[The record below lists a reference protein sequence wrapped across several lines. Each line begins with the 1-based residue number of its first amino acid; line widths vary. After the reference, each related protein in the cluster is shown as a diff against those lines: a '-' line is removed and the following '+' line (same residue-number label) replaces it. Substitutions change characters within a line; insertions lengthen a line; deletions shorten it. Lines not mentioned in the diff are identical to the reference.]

1 MHLITVRASDAVVIA
16 KNSAER
22 QCEVQGIPIS
32 VPLTGYPLNNYHR
45 TITIDFRNESI
56 YFCLLKDGK
65 AFVECVIAFIMS
77 IGFQLTH
84 KVTWKGGGLSDT
96 SLALCACPAG
106 RGHHLASPVH
116 HVQSGIHRAPS
127 LRFALSLSAPGGGP

>member
-1 MHLITVRASDAVVIA
+1 MGTAA
-16 KNSAER
+16 KPTR
-22 QCEVQGIPIS
+22 Q
-32 VPLTGYPLNNYHR
+32 NR
-45 TITIDFRNESI
+45 TITIDFRNEST

-77 IGFQLTH
+77 LGFQLTH
-84 KVTWKGGGLSDT
+84 KVTCKGGRVSDT

-127 LRFALSLSAPGGGP
+127 RRFALALSAPGGGPRCAVSDAWRTEFGALCRALS